1 MRPVVFDCDG
11 VLVDSE
17 RLSQRAWKQA
27 LSVHDVALTEADWHA
42 GLGLTYRETYAIYLQ
57 KYELPDIAVFGDE
70 LAEITEGVL
79 SKHLNAFQDAVD
91 VLEVISD
98 RTKLAV
104 ASSSSRYRLDVSLQ
118 TTKLDRFFEVSV
130 AGDEVPLGK
139 PAPDLF
145 LAAAEA
151 LGVDPTTCVAVEDT
165 PAGIASAKAA
175 GMTVVAV
182 DRGTFVAGELAE
194 ADSIV
199 PRLTPISVML

>member
-17 RLSQRAWKQA
+17 HLSERSWRQA
-27 LSVHDVALTEADWHA
+27 LSVYDVVLTEDDWHA
-42 GLGLTYRETYAIYLQ
+42 GLGLTYRETYEIYVQ
-57 KYELPDIAVFGDE
+57 SYELPEISVFGNE
-70 LAEITEGVL
+70 LAEITKRVL

-91 VLEVISD
+91 VLEVISG

-118 TTKLDRFFEVSV
+118 TTKLDRFFEASV
-130 AGDEVPLGK
+130 AGDEVQFGK

-182 DRGTFVAGELAE
+182 ERGMFPASALAE

-199 PRLTPISVML
+199 PRLTPICVML

>member
-1 MRPVVFDCDG
+1 MRPIVFDCDG

-17 RLSQRAWKQA
+17 HLSERAWRDA
-27 LSVHDVALTEADWHA
+27 LSVYDVALTDDDWKA
-42 GLGLTYRETYAIYLQ
+42 ALGLTYRES
-57 KYELPDIAVFGDE
+57 YELQAQSYDLPPMRVFGDE
-70 LAEITEGVL
+70 LAEITKRVL

-91 VLEVISD
+91 VLEVVSD

-104 ASSSSRYRLDVSLQ
+104 ASSSSRYRLDVSLE
-118 TTKLDRFFEVSV
+118 TTKLDRFFEASV
-130 AGDEVPLGK
+130 AGDEVASGK

-151 LGVDPTTCVAVEDT
+151 LGVDPTSCVAVEDT

-182 DRGTFVAGELAE
+182 ERGMFTASELGE

-199 PRLTPISVML
+199 PRLTPICVML